1 MEKAITYK
9 KYVKANLRLEEL
21 IDVVDDNTPLDD
33 PLAKEFLRISDIIEE
48 YESIHY
54 SMEDPKQ

>member
-9 KYVKANLRLEEL
+9 KYVKANLGLEEL